1 MKKNFIQKKQT
12 SKPLNEVIIK
22 KVGFHKKWLDDKSG
36 YWWEK
41 TLKSRIIPVNILYD
55 QDTNELILRVKILND
70 YKPFKRESSWSFIQ
84 TMPATMLNLKRIIVN
99 GALIATAK

>member
-41 TLKSRIIPVNILYD
+41 TLRSRMIPVNIMYD

-70 YKPFKRESSWSFIQ
+70 YKPFKRESCWSFIQ
-84 TMPATMLNLKRIIVN
+84 TMPATMLNLKRILVN
-99 GALIATAK
+99 GALIAATK